1 MLKEILMGLLGGGVV
16 GGAVKGAMSQQ
27 SPQGQPNRRPF
38 IGGGAGGAARKAL
51 QNSGQNNIMR
61 KIGGAGAMNPNADR
75 MGGLGDV
82 QLRQPMALAP
92 KQAMMETPAARF
104 LPGNMQGGGLPLNE
118 YERRLRVR

>member
-38 IGGGAGGAARKAL
+38 IGGGAG
-51 QNSGQNNIMR
+51 
-61 KIGGAGAMNPNADR
+61 AMNPNADR
-75 MGGLGDV
+75 MGGLGEV